1 MIKMKKNVCLMRVST
16 DMQEIT
22 SQRVAIEKFI
32 KDNNLVVDEWVE
44 ENGISG
50 FKTKPENRDGLMK
63 IKKMALNDE
72 IENLIIFN
80 LDRIGRRM
88 ELIAFMALLDECG
101 VKILSVTEGCLN
113 EGNDTDSLINS
124 IKMWVAEYES
134 KKKSKAVKAG
144 KKVTALNGEFL
155 GGVPNFGYKL
165 GNKRLVIDEEESNI
179 VKLLFDT
186 YIKYGSSG
194 VMDLFE
200 EKGIKKRGNNWTRGM
215 IIKTLKNT
223 IYIGNKQSREVNIPH
238 DESLRIVTDE
248 VFYKAQEL
256 MKLRTTKGK
265 GNTTKFVNRSDA
277 LLEGLLYHKC
287 PDGNIRRIHVD
298 YNYGTCKASK
308 EKRLLY
314 RCSYCKSRRYK
325 DIQKTYGGI
334 KLNNKIE
341 EMIKD
346 VMSKASYEDLDKEF
360 NRFKTQSIQEI
371 RDELKLL
378 EKSFNKKKIALI
390 NANNEMEKIFMGDSN
405 VDKEI
410 INNIIIKLKSDMKNI
425 EEIVNFLKNQLDEAN
440 MKNINT
446 SVLLDKYKNFEFIY
460 DKATLMEKKT
470 ILQEIIDKII
480 ISNEDIE
487 ICLNI

>member
-1 MIKMKKNVCLMRVST
+1 MKKNVCLMRVST
-16 DMQEIT
+16 DMQETT
-22 SQRVAIEKFI
+22 SQRVAIEKFVQ
-32 KDNNLVVDEWVE
+32 DNKLVIHEWVE
-44 ENGISG
+44 EDGISG
-50 FKTKPENRDGLMK
+50 FKTKLEDRDGLMR
-63 IKKMALNDE
+63 IKQMALNDE

-88 ELIAFMALLDECG
+88 ELVGFMTLLDECG

-165 GNKRLVIDEEESNI
+165 GNRRLVIDEEESEI

-186 YIKYGSSG
+186 YIKYGSAG

-200 EKGIKKRGNNWTRGM
+200 EKGIKKRGNTWTRGM

-223 IYIGNKQSREVNIPH
+223 IYIGDKPLRDGNIPH

-256 MKLRTTKGK
+256 MKSRTTKGK

-287 PDGNIRRIHVD
+287 PDGNIRRLHVD
-298 YNYGTCKASK
+298 YNSGTYKDPK
-308 EKRLLY
+308 EKKLLY
-314 RCSYCKSRRYK
+314 RCSHCKSRRYT

-334 KLNNKIE
+334 KLNTKIE

-346 VMSKASYEDLDKEF
+346 TMSKISYEDLEEEF
-360 NRFKTQSIQEI
+360 NKFKTQNTQEI
-371 RDELKLL
+371 SDELTLL
-378 EKSFNKKKIALI
+378 EKSLDKKKIALK

-405 VDKEI
+405 MDKET
-410 INNIIIKLKSDMKNI
+410 INSIIIKLKSDIQETEERIDLLKEQLHEINIKN
-425 EEIVNFLKNQLDEAN
+425 
-440 MKNINT
+440 MNT
-446 SVLLDKYKNFEFIY
+446 YTLLEKYKDFEFIY
-460 DKATLMEKKT
+460 NRATLMEKKT
-470 ILQEIIDKII
+470 ILQEVIDKII

>member
-1 MIKMKKNVCLMRVST
+1 MRIK
-16 DMQEIT
+16 E
-22 SQRVAIEKFI
+22 
-32 KDNNLVVDEWVE
+32 
-44 ENGISG
+44 
-50 FKTKPENRDGLMK
+50 
-63 IKKMALNDE
+63 MALNDE

-88 ELIAFMALLDECG
+88 ELVGFMTLLDECG

-165 GNKRLVIDEEESNI
+165 GNRRLVIDEEESEI

-200 EKGIKKRGNNWTRGM
+200 EKGIKKRGNTWTRGM

-223 IYIGNKQSREVNIPH
+223 IYIGDKPLRDGNIPH

-256 MKLRTTKGK
+256 MKSRTTKGK

-287 PDGNIRRIHVD
+287 PDGNIRRLHVD
-298 YNYGTCKASK
+298 YNSGTYKDPK
-308 EKRLLY
+308 EKKLLY
-314 RCSYCKSRRYK
+314 RCSHCKSRRYT

-334 KLNNKIE
+334 KLNTKIE

-346 VMSKASYEDLDKEF
+346 TMSKISYEDLEEEF
-360 NRFKTQSIQEI
+360 NKFKTQNTQEVS
-371 RDELKLL
+371 DELTLL
-378 EKSFNKKKIALI
+378 EKSLDKKKIALK

-405 VDKEI
+405 MDKET
-410 INNIIIKLKSDMKNI
+410 INSIIIKLKSDI
-425 EEIVNFLKNQLDEAN
+425 QETEERKVFLKEQLHEINIKN
-440 MKNINT
+440 MNT
-446 SVLLDKYKNFEFIY
+446 YTLLEKYKDFEFIY
-460 DKATLMEKKT
+460 NRATLMEKKT
-470 ILQEIIDKII
+470 ILQEIIDKVI

>member
-1 MIKMKKNVCLMRVST
+1 MKKNVCLMRVST
-16 DMQEIT
+16 DMQETT
-22 SQRVAIEKFI
+22 SQRVAIEKFVQ
-32 KDNNLVVDEWVE
+32 DNKLVIHEWVE
-44 ENGISG
+44 EDGISG
-50 FKTKPENRDGLMK
+50 FKTKLENRDGLMR
-63 IKKMALNDE
+63 IKEMALNDE

-88 ELIAFMALLDECG
+88 ELVGFMTLLDECG

-165 GNKRLVIDEEESNI
+165 GNRRLVIDEEESEI

-200 EKGIKKRGNNWTRGM
+200 EKGIKKRGNTWTRGM

-223 IYIGNKQSREVNIPH
+223 IYIGDKPLRDGNIPH

-256 MKLRTTKGK
+256 MKSRTTKGK

-287 PDGNIRRIHVD
+287 PDGNIRRLHVD
-298 YNYGTCKASK
+298 YNSGTYKDPK
-308 EKRLLY
+308 EKKLLY
-314 RCSYCKSRRYK
+314 RCSHCKSRRYT

-334 KLNNKIE
+334 KLNTKIE

-346 VMSKASYEDLDKEF
+346 TMSKISYEDLEEEF
-360 NRFKTQSIQEI
+360 NKFKTQNTQEVS
-371 RDELKLL
+371 DELTLL
-378 EKSFNKKKIALI
+378 EKSLDKKKIALK

-405 VDKEI
+405 MDKET
-410 INNIIIKLKSDMKNI
+410 INSIIIKLKSDI
-425 EEIVNFLKNQLDEAN
+425 QETEERKVFLKEQLHEINIKN
-440 MKNINT
+440 MNT
-446 SVLLDKYKNFEFIY
+446 YTLLEKYKDFEFIY
-460 DKATLMEKKT
+460 NRATLMEKKT
-470 ILQEIIDKII
+470 ILQEIIDKVI

>member
-1 MIKMKKNVCLMRVST
+1 MKKNVCLMRVST
-16 DMQEIT
+16 DMQETT
-22 SQRVAIEKFI
+22 SQRVAIEKFVQ
-32 KDNNLVVDEWVE
+32 DNKLVIHEWVE
-44 ENGISG
+44 EDGISG
-50 FKTKPENRDGLMK
+50 FKTKLENRDGLMR
-63 IKKMALNDE
+63 IKEMALNDE

-88 ELIAFMALLDECG
+88 ELVGFMTLLDECG

-165 GNKRLVIDEEESNI
+165 GNRRLVIDEEESEI

-200 EKGIKKRGNNWTRGM
+200 EKGIKKRGNTWTRGM

-223 IYIGNKQSREVNIPH
+223 IYIGDKPLRDGNIPH

-256 MKLRTTKGK
+256 MKSRTTKGK

-287 PDGNIRRIHVD
+287 PDGNIRRLHVD
-298 YNYGTCKASK
+298 YNSGTYKNPK
-308 EKRLLY
+308 EKKLLY
-314 RCSYCKSRRYK
+314 RCSHCKSRRYT

-334 KLNNKIE
+334 KLNTKIE

-346 VMSKASYEDLDKEF
+346 TMSKISYEDLEEEF
-360 NRFKTQSIQEI
+360 NKFKTQSTQEI
-371 RDELKLL
+371 SDELTLL
-378 EKSFNKKKIALI
+378 EKSLDKKKIALK

-405 VDKEI
+405 MDKET
-410 INNIIIKLKSDMKNI
+410 INSIIIKLKSDIQETEERIDLLKEQLHQINIKN
-425 EEIVNFLKNQLDEAN
+425 
-440 MKNINT
+440 MNT
-446 SVLLDKYKNFEFIY
+446 YTLLEKYKDFEFIY
-460 DKATLMEKKT
+460 NRATLMEKKT
-470 ILQEIIDKII
+470 ILQEIIDKVI

>member
-1 MIKMKKNVCLMRVST
+1 MKKNVCLMRVST
-16 DMQEIT
+16 DMQETT
-22 SQRVAIEKFI
+22 SQRVAIEKFAQ
-32 KDNNLVVDEWVE
+32 DNKLVIHEWVE
-44 ENGISG
+44 EDGISG
-50 FKTKPENRDGLMK
+50 FKTKLENRDGLMR
-63 IKKMALNDE
+63 IKEMALNDE

-88 ELIAFMALLDECG
+88 ELVGFMTLLDECG

-165 GNKRLVIDEEESNI
+165 GNRRLVIDEEESEI

-200 EKGIKKRGNNWTRGM
+200 EKGIKKRGNTWTRGM

-223 IYIGNKQSREVNIPH
+223 IYIGDKPLRDGNIPH

-256 MKLRTTKGK
+256 MKSRTTKGK

-287 PDGNIRRIHVD
+287 PDGNIRRLHVD
-298 YNYGTCKASK
+298 YNSGTYKNPK
-308 EKRLLY
+308 EKKLLY
-314 RCSYCKSRRYK
+314 RCSHCKSRRYT

-334 KLNNKIE
+334 KLNTKIE

-346 VMSKASYEDLDKEF
+346 TMSKISYEDLEEEF
-360 NRFKTQSIQEI
+360 NKFKTQSTQEI
-371 RDELKLL
+371 SDELTLL
-378 EKSFNKKKIALI
+378 EKGLDKKKIAI
-390 NANNEMEKIFMGDSN
+390 KNDNNEMEKIIMGDSN
-405 VDKEI
+405 MDKET
-410 INNIIIKLKSDMKNI
+410 INSIIIKLKSDIQETEERIDLLKEQLHQINIKN
-425 EEIVNFLKNQLDEAN
+425 
-440 MKNINT
+440 MNT
-446 SVLLDKYKNFEFIY
+446 YTLLEKYKDFEFIY
-460 DKATLMEKKT
+460 NRATLMEKKT
-470 ILQEIIDKII
+470 ILQEIIDKVI

>member
-1 MIKMKKNVCLMRVST
+1 MKKNVCLMRVST
-16 DMQEIT
+16 DMQETT
-22 SQRVAIEKFI
+22 SQRVAIEKFVQ
-32 KDNNLVVDEWVE
+32 DNKLVIHEWVE
-44 ENGISG
+44 EDGISG
-50 FKTKPENRDGLMK
+50 FKTKLENRDGLMR
-63 IKKMALNDE
+63 IKEMALNDE

-88 ELIAFMALLDECG
+88 ELVGFMTLLDECG

-165 GNKRLVIDEEESNI
+165 GDRRLVIDEEESEI

-186 YIKYGSSG
+186 YIKYGSAG

-200 EKGIKKRGNNWTRGM
+200 EKGIKKRGNTWTRGM

-223 IYIGNKQSREVNIPH
+223 IYIGDKPLRDGNIPH

-256 MKLRTTKGK
+256 MKSRTTKGK
-265 GNTTKFVNRSDA
+265 GNTTKFVNRSSA

-287 PDGNIRRIHVD
+287 QDGNIRRLHVD
-298 YNYGTCKASK
+298 YNSGTYKDPK
-308 EKRLLY
+308 EKKLLY
-314 RCSYCKSRRYK
+314 RCSHCKSRRYT

-334 KLNNKIE
+334 KLNTKIE
-341 EMIKD
+341 DMIKD
-346 VMSKASYEDLDKEF
+346 TMSKTSYEDLEEEF
-360 NRFKTQSIQEI
+360 NKFKSQSTQEI
-371 RDELKLL
+371 SEELTIL
-378 EKSFNKKKIALI
+378 EKSFDKKKIALT
-390 NANNEMEKIFMGDSN
+390 NANNEMEKIFMGDSYM
-405 VDKEI
+405 DKET
-410 INNIIIKLKSDMKNI
+410 INSMIIKLKSDIQNI
-425 EEIVNFLKNQLDEAN
+425 EERVNFLKNKLHEINIKN
-440 MKNINT
+440 MNT
-446 SVLLDKYKNFEFIY
+446 YILLDKYKNFEFMY

-470 ILQEIIDKII
+470 ILQEVIDKII
-480 ISNEDIE
+480 ISNEHIE

>member
-1 MIKMKKNVCLMRVST
+1 MKKNVCLMRVST
-16 DMQEIT
+16 DMQETT
-22 SQRVAIEKFI
+22 SQRVDIEKFVQ
-32 KDNNLVVDEWVE
+32 DNKLVIHEWVE
-44 ENGISG
+44 EDGISG
-50 FKTKPENRDGLMK
+50 FKTKLENRDGLMR
-63 IKKMALNDE
+63 IKEMALNDE

-88 ELIAFMALLDECG
+88 ELVGFMTLLDECG

-165 GNKRLVIDEEESNI
+165 GNRRLVIDEEESEI

-200 EKGIKKRGNNWTRGM
+200 EKGIKKRGNTWTRGM

-223 IYIGNKQSREVNIPH
+223 IYIGDKPLRDGNIPH

-256 MKLRTTKGK
+256 MKSRTTKGK

-287 PDGNIRRIHVD
+287 PDGNIRRLHVD
-298 YNYGTCKASK
+298 YNSGTYKDPK
-308 EKRLLY
+308 EKKLLY
-314 RCSYCKSRRYK
+314 RCSHCKSRRYT

-334 KLNNKIE
+334 KLNTKIE

-346 VMSKASYEDLDKEF
+346 TMSKISYEDLEEEF
-360 NRFKTQSIQEI
+360 NKFKTQSTQEI
-371 RDELKLL
+371 SDELTLL
-378 EKSFNKKKIALI
+378 EKSLDKKKIALK

-405 VDKEI
+405 MDKET
-410 INNIIIKLKSDMKNI
+410 INSIIIKLKSDI
-425 EEIVNFLKNQLDEAN
+425 QETEERKVFLKEQLHEINIKN
-440 MKNINT
+440 MNT
-446 SVLLDKYKNFEFIY
+446 YTLLEKYKDFEFIY
-460 DKATLMEKKT
+460 NRATLMEKKT
-470 ILQEIIDKII
+470 ILQEIIDKVI

>member
-1 MIKMKKNVCLMRVST
+1 MKKNVCLMRVST
-16 DMQEIT
+16 DMQETT
-22 SQRVAIEKFI
+22 SQRVAIEKFAQ
-32 KDNNLVVDEWVE
+32 DNKLVIHEWVE
-44 ENGISG
+44 EDGISG
-50 FKTKPENRDGLMK
+50 FKTKLENRDGLMR
-63 IKKMALNDE
+63 IKEMALNDE

-88 ELIAFMALLDECG
+88 ELVGFMTLLDECG

-165 GNKRLVIDEEESNI
+165 GNRRLVIDEEESEI

-200 EKGIKKRGNNWTRGM
+200 EKGIKKRGNTWTRGM

-223 IYIGNKQSREVNIPH
+223 IYIGDKPLRDGNIPH

-256 MKLRTTKGK
+256 MKSRTTKGK

-287 PDGNIRRIHVD
+287 PDGNIRRLHVD
-298 YNYGTCKASK
+298 YNSGTYKNPK
-308 EKRLLY
+308 EKKLLY
-314 RCSYCKSRRYK
+314 RCSHCKSRRYT

-334 KLNNKIE
+334 KLNTKIE

-346 VMSKASYEDLDKEF
+346 TMSKISYEDLEEEF
-360 NRFKTQSIQEI
+360 NKFKTQSTHEI
-371 RDELKLL
+371 SDELTLL
-378 EKSFNKKKIALI
+378 EKGLDKKKIALK

-405 VDKEI
+405 MDKET
-410 INNIIIKLKSDMKNI
+410 INSIIIKLKSDIQETEERIDLLKEQLHQINIKN
-425 EEIVNFLKNQLDEAN
+425 
-440 MKNINT
+440 MNT
-446 SVLLDKYKNFEFIY
+446 YTLLEKYKDFEFIY
-460 DKATLMEKKT
+460 NRATLMEKKT
-470 ILQEIIDKII
+470 ILQEIIDKVI

>member
-1 MIKMKKNVCLMRVST
+1 MKKNVCLMRVST
-16 DMQEIT
+16 DMQETT
-22 SQRVAIEKFI
+22 SQRVAIEKFAQ
-32 KDNNLVVDEWVE
+32 DNKLVIHEWVE
-44 ENGISG
+44 EDGISG
-50 FKTKPENRDGLMK
+50 FKTKLENRDGLMR
-63 IKKMALNDE
+63 IKEMALNDE

-88 ELIAFMALLDECG
+88 ELVGFMTLLDECG

-165 GNKRLVIDEEESNI
+165 GNRRLVIDEEESEI

-200 EKGIKKRGNNWTRGM
+200 EKGIKKRGNTWTRGM

-223 IYIGNKQSREVNIPH
+223 IYIGDKPLRDGNIPH

-256 MKLRTTKGK
+256 MKSRTTKGK

-287 PDGNIRRIHVD
+287 PDGNIRRLHVD
-298 YNYGTCKASK
+298 YNSGTYKNPK
-308 EKRLLY
+308 EKKLLY
-314 RCSYCKSRRYK
+314 RCSHCKSRRYT

-334 KLNNKIE
+334 KLNTKIE

-346 VMSKASYEDLDKEF
+346 TMSKISYEDLEEEF
-360 NRFKTQSIQEI
+360 NKFKTQSTQEI
-371 RDELKLL
+371 SDELTLL
-378 EKSFNKKKIALI
+378 EKGLDKKKIALK

-405 VDKEI
+405 MDKET
-410 INNIIIKLKSDMKNI
+410 INSIIIKLKSDIQETEERIDLLKEQLHQINIKN
-425 EEIVNFLKNQLDEAN
+425 
-440 MKNINT
+440 MNT
-446 SVLLDKYKNFEFIY
+446 YTLLEKYKDFEFIY
-460 DKATLMEKKT
+460 NRATLMEKKT
-470 ILQEIIDKII
+470 ILQEIIDKVI

>member
-1 MIKMKKNVCLMRVST
+1 MKKNVCLMRVST
-16 DMQEIT
+16 DMQETT
-22 SQRVAIEKFI
+22 SQRVAIEKFVQ
-32 KDNNLVVDEWVE
+32 DNKLVIHEWVE
-44 ENGISG
+44 EDGISG
-50 FKTKPENRDGLMK
+50 FKTKLENRDGLMR
-63 IKKMALNDE
+63 IKEMALNDE

-88 ELIAFMALLDECG
+88 ELVGFMTLLDECG

-165 GNKRLVIDEEESNI
+165 GNRRLVIDEEESEI

-200 EKGIKKRGNNWTRGM
+200 EKGIKKRGNTWTRGM

-223 IYIGNKQSREVNIPH
+223 IYIGDKPLRDGNIPH

-256 MKLRTTKGK
+256 MKSRTTKGK

-287 PDGNIRRIHVD
+287 PDGNIRRLHVD
-298 YNYGTCKASK
+298 YNSGTYKDPK
-308 EKRLLY
+308 EKKLLY
-314 RCSYCKSRRYK
+314 RCSHCKSRRYT

-334 KLNNKIE
+334 KLNTKIE

-346 VMSKASYEDLDKEF
+346 TMSKISYEDLEEEF
-360 NRFKTQSIQEI
+360 NKFKTQSTQEI
-371 RDELKLL
+371 SDELTLL
-378 EKSFNKKKIALI
+378 EKSLDKKKIALK

-405 VDKEI
+405 MDKET
-410 INNIIIKLKSDMKNI
+410 INSIIIKLKSDI
-425 EEIVNFLKNQLDEAN
+425 QETEERKVFLKEQLHEINIKN
-440 MKNINT
+440 MNT
-446 SVLLDKYKNFEFIY
+446 YTLLEKYKDFEFIY
-460 DKATLMEKKT
+460 NRATLMEKKT
-470 ILQEIIDKII
+470 ILQEIIDKVI